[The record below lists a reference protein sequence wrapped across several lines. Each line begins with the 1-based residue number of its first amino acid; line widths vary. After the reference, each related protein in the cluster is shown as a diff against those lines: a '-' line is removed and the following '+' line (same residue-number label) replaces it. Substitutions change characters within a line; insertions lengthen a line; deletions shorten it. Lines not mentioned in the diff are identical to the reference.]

1 MDETSLEMLFFSL
14 FRMLLF
20 TERLKAFP
28 SLRVLQGRTL
38 RKELQLAVVNSEY
51 PACHFY
57 RTYYDDTF
65 LYRQEI
71 PCVEAN
77 LQILAVCFMEK
88 VCLCILLFF
97 HNLSRI
103 FFSSFLAPF
112 SCCHLLFTPLDEAL
126 TEPTTRTKEKSV
138 CRYLIF

>member
-65 LYRQEI
+65 LYHQEI

-97 HNLSRI
+97 HNLSWG

-126 TEPTTRTKEKSV
+126 TQSQPQERKRNLYV
-138 CRYLIF
+138 GI

>member
-97 HNLSRI
+97 HDLSRG
-103 FFSSFLAPF
+103 FFPLFLLPSHAATFSSP
-112 SCCHLLFTPLDEAL
+112 LLMKPSPRANHKNER
-126 TEPTTRTKEKSV
+126 E
-138 CRYLIF
+138 IHM